1 MAVIFVTTNRHKFEE
16 AREIAARHGIEIE
29 HKNMPYIE
37 IQADELED
45 IIQVGVQQACA
56 LVKASCFAE
65 DAGLFIRAL
74 RGFPGPYS
82 NFVFRTLGN
91 EGILKLMAGEND
103 RRAEFRSAVGYCEPG
118 QKPKIFTGKVEGTIT
133 LEGKGTL
140 GFGFDPIFSPREG
153 DGRTFAKMSTV
164 EKNNFSHRA
173 RAIEAFFNWLKQR
186 GKASR

>member
-1 MAVIFVTTNRHKFEE
+1 MAVIFVTTNRYKFEE
-16 AREIAARHGIEIE
+16 ASELAARHGIEIE
-29 HKNMPYIE
+29 RKDMPYIE

-45 IIQVGVQQACA
+45 VVQVGVQQACA
-56 LVKASCFAE
+56 LLKIPCFAE

-82 NFVFRTLGN
+82 SFVFRTLGN
-91 EGILKLMAGEND
+91 EGILKLMAGESD

-118 QKPKIFTGKVEGTIT
+118 QKPKIFKGEVEGTIT
-133 LEGKGTL
+133 LEAKGRE
-140 GFGFDPIFSPREG
+140 GFGYDPIFSPSEG
-153 DGRTFAKMSTV
+153 DGRTFAEMSTA
-164 EKNNFSHRA
+164 EKNKFSHRA